1 MNRLKMLSFAVALG
15 LVGAF
20 GATVVAEGRAEACG
34 GCFVPAEDATVVTDH
49 RMILSVGN
57 DESTLYDQIRYQ
69 GLPTEF
75 AWVLPISGE
84 ATVGLSA
91 DTLFSTI
98 GGFTQTTVVAPPQN
112 CPPRPSCEGDDE
124 TSYTSGQDSASASP
138 APNAGGVTVTKE
150 ENVGPYATVQLQSTD
165 AEALNKWLADNKF
178 TVPADVKPVIA
189 QYVKENFNFL
199 ALKLRPGAN
208 VQAMRPVR
216 VTTKGPN
223 VVLPLR
229 MVAAGTGPIV
239 GITLWVVGQGRYE
252 PTNFPT
258 FSVKADEL
266 LWDWTKSESNFKAL
280 RAERAAAGNNRSWE
294 IESAFRLPVSQ
305 ITLPLENGGRFGNGG
320 SGDYTAIPASG
331 TDPGKTVEEVRKE
344 DLDVLFGG
352 ASRPSDVFV
361 TRIRTDIAHAAL
373 SEDLL
378 LQAPVDQAVF
388 SNIRQVTK
396 ELNEPLCPVYVGC
409 TQTGTAPRSE
419 AISRAAQT
427 NCSSSGALPS
437 NGFAAAGLAFV
448 GIAVANAARR
458 RRARKA

>member
-1 MNRLKMLSFAVALG
+1 MKHRFAVLALSG
-15 LVGAF
+15 ILAATGAF
-20 GATVVAEGRAEACG
+20 ALEGRAEACG

-57 DESTLYDQIRYQ
+57 NESTLYDQIRYQ

-84 ATVGLSA
+84 AKVGLSA

-98 GGFTQTTVVAPPQN
+98 GGFTQTSIIAPPQN
-112 CPPRPSCEGDDE
+112 CPAPTDCNSDNEA
-124 TSYTSGQDSASASP
+124 TSASDSRGFADAGAASP
-138 APNAGGVTVTKE
+138 GGVTVTKE

-178 TVPADVKPVIA
+178 TVPDDVKPVIA

-258 FSVKADEL
+258 FAVKADEL

-320 SGDYTAIPASG
+320 SGDYAEIPASG
-331 TDPGKTVEEVRKE
+331 TEPGKTVAEVRKE

-352 ASRPSDVFV
+352 TNRPADVFV

-378 LQAPVDQAVF
+378 LQAPADQAVF

-419 AISRAAQT
+419 AISRAAQS

-458 RRARKA
+458 RRVRKA